1 MYRSATQHQLW
12 IKKHLLAYSSNLRI
26 AIISSLMVFP
36 KYSATTLRFLP
47 PKMASKL
54 WYYRTSE
61 VCRKKNPFIIMI
73 IWKIGLK
80 LSIWTL
86 VSITD
91 FFLTGATNK
100 SHFFKGLSTADRFR
114 ICFPHSRF
122 SYLAP
127 KCAKKTKFI
136 ECTSSTMKL
145 IVSKMTVKFPWIFE

>member
-47 PKMASKL
+47 PKMASKW
-54 WYYRTSE
+54 WYYRTS
-61 VCRKKNPFIIMI
+61 VRSVVKKTRIFIMI

-127 KCAKKTKFI
+127 KFAKKL
-136 ECTSSTMKL
+136 SS
-145 IVSKMTVKFPWIFE
+145 

>member
-1 MYRSATQHQLW
+1 M
-12 IKKHLLAYSSNLRI
+12 N
-26 AIISSLMVFP
+26 
-36 KYSATTLRFLP
+36 
-47 PKMASKL
+47 
-54 WYYRTSE
+54 
-61 VCRKKNPFIIMI
+61 KKNIFWLTAQIYVLQLFLHSWSSQNTRLRLYGFYHPRWPPNDDIIAPVRSVVKKTRIFIMI

-91 FFLTGATNK
+91 FFLTGATHK
-100 SHFFKGLSTADRFR
+100 PQFFKGLSTADRFR

-127 KCAKKTKFI
+127 KFAKKTKFI

>member
-1 MYRSATQHQLW
+1 MNKKTSFGLQL
-12 IKKHLLAYSSNLRI
+12 KFTYCNYFFTHG
-26 AIISSLMVFP
+26 
-36 KYSATTLRFLP
+36 P
-47 PKMASKL
+47 PKILGYDSTVFTTQDGLQMIILSHQWGL
-54 WYYRTSE
+54 SL
-61 VCRKKNPFIIMI
+61 KKTRIFIMI

-91 FFLTGATNK
+91 FFLTGATHK
-100 SHFFKGLSTADRFR
+100 PQFFKGLSTADRFR

-127 KCAKKTKFI
+127 KFAKKTKFI